1 MYRDVLSQLCVAT
14 AATGRDW
21 LKLCHD
27 SLNAAIQSSF
37 ERSKCAFVVT
47 KLFLINQID
56 SMYAKTP
63 NDMIRKTLEVEEDV
77 HTLIAVCVIPF
88 SPQLLWLLFYFYRRR
103 ALIKRDTTSTFLAA
117 APFVFFPRSLQS
129 NRMATDSI
137 KFYISPGA
145 RISSLQPFT
154 EITKDSIHQH
164 TTQHKSRFPSELLFI
179 IIFIIIIISSS
190 FHYPFDIALPQVG
203 IIFLEPGFQLEW
215 EEILTICNHW

>member
-179 IIFIIIIISSS
+179 IIISSS
-190 FHYPFDIALPQVG
+190 FWYCTSSGRYNIPWTG
-203 IIFLEPGFQLEW
+203 ISIGMRRDSHNLQSL
-215 EEILTICNHW
+215 IK